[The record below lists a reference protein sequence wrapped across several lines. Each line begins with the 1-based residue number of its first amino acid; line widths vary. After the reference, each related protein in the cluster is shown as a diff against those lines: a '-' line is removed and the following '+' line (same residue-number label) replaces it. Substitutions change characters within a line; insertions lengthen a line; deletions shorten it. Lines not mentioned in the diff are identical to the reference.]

1 MEDENMQPV
10 AYMHPDGNVLRA
22 RSKKYH
28 LQQTKEPR
36 VLRRIEEFRIGLYT
50 EDQVAAKIRA
60 AVLAERAACAA
71 IAESYADVYF
81 DSNAPTD
88 QGRRMAGDTIAS
100 EIRARPAP

>member
-1 MEDENMQPV
+1 MTIIMQ
-10 AYMHPDGNVLRA
+10 ALRA
-22 RSKKYH
+22 A
-28 LQQTKEPR
+28 
-36 VLRRIEEFRIGLYT
+36 RRMIE
-50 EDQVAAKIRA
+50 AK
-60 AVLAERAACAA
+60 RAACAA